1 MILDIAIVVIILIF
15 VIIGIKK
22 GFAFSLI
29 SLFGGTVNL
38 FFATILTGPF
48 KSLLS
53 TIGLTGSIQGVY
65 ASKMA
70 TMAGFETELVGM
82 GAEELTTTV
91 NNAINNSGF
100 SWVTKTLTRWFCKL
114 TPENIAHKTSC
125 TLKDILSDAYSSF
138 WSTFIAFAVAFGL
151 IYLVLF
157 LISKAMKAAKRDRA
171 FDFFDKVLGLLFGLV
186 RGAMSIAFLIAILS
200 LFSENGLL
208 GPVIDYVKASKIGG
222 WGYNLINPIVD
233 HYINFENIIAAI
245 RGSSGA

>member
-1 MILDIAIVVIILIF
+1 MILDIAIIIFILIF

-22 GFAFSLI
+22 GFAFSMI
-29 SLFGGTVNL
+29 SMFGGTVNL
-38 FFATILTGPF
+38 FFATILTNPF
-48 KSLLS
+48 RSLLS

-82 GAEELTTTV
+82 GAEELSSTV
-91 NNAINNSGF
+91 NNAINDSGF
-100 SWVTKTLTRWFCKL
+100 SWLTKTLTRWFCKI

-171 FDFFDKVLGLLFGLV
+171 FDFFDKALGLVFGLV
-186 RGAMSIAFLIAILS
+186 RGAMYIALLIAILS

-208 GPVIDYVKASKIGG
+208 GPVIEYVKSAKIAG
-222 WGYNLINPIVD
+222 WGYNLINPLVD
-233 HYINFENIIAAI
+233 NYINFENLIAAVS
-245 RGSSGA
+245 GSTSA